1 LIRFERKTPE
11 MLLQDALSGNAADPG
26 GGGYR
31 ECGSQGDNQPHR
43 SSSQTAPRVHAPQQ
57 LLKSYGHPGVCHP
70 PTLTGDQS
78 HFQMTLRR
86 LHDGANGNYDEAD
99 GAFLVT
105 AGEHINHPA
114 IRIVIAEDQ
123 ALVRRSA
130 ALLISMDPDMEV
142 VGQAR
147 NGMEAVELARLLQ
160 PDVILMDLHMPLKG
174 GVAAT
179 REITRAHPATQ
190 VLVLTTLNDD
200 ETVFEAVRAGA
211 HAYLLK
217 DADEDELLE
226 TIRALRRG
234 ESRLTPQIARK
245 VMDQFRRLA
254 PPPQSGPQEGPLQ
267 HAEHPDTEPLSD
279 KEEKVLQLIAEGMT
293 NRQIA
298 NALFLA
304 EGTVKNYVSRIMDK
318 LHANTRTELAI
329 LSRKQAR
336 AD

>member
-1 LIRFERKTPE
+1 
-11 MLLQDALSGNAADPG
+11 MSD
-26 GGGYR
+26 
-31 ECGSQGDNQPHR
+31 
-43 SSSQTAPRVHAPQQ
+43 
-57 LLKSYGHPGVCHP
+57 
-70 PTLTGDQS
+70 
-78 HFQMTLRR
+78 
-86 LHDGANGNYDEAD
+86 
-99 GAFLVT
+99 
-105 AGEHINHPA
+105 PA
-114 IRIVIAEDQ
+114 IRIIIAEDQ
-123 ALVRRSA
+123 ALVRRGA
-130 ALLISMDPDMEV
+130 ALLLSMEPDMEV

-147 NGMEAVELARLLQ
+147 NGVEAVELAQLLR

-179 REITRAHPATQ
+179 REITRALPATQ

-217 DADEDELLE
+217 DVDEAELLE

-254 PPPQSGPQEGPLQ
+254 PIANAEPLDT
-267 HAEHPDTEPLSD
+267 AAASETEPLSE
-279 KEEKVLQLIAEGMT
+279 KEEKILQLISEGMS

-304 EGTVKNYVSRIMDK
+304 EGTVKNYVSRIMEK

-329 LSRKQAR
+329 LSRRQSR
-336 AD
+336 TE